1 MTAAATEKNIV
12 TRLVMNKL
20 PEIHYACA
28 KGHSLQLVLAP
39 EEDKADF
46 SRHRVEFYSIP
57 TNIDGAGVFLART
70 PSINRYYTIRVQD
83 APTGGTTI
91 FASYE
96 V

>member
-1 MTAAATEKNIV
+1 MTATATEKTLV

-20 PEIHYACA
+20 EDIRNACV
-28 KGHSLQLVLAP
+28 KGHPLQLVLAP
-39 EEDKADF
+39 VQDKADF
-46 SRHRVEFYSIP
+46 TLHRVEFYSIP

-70 PSINRYYTIRVQD
+70 PSINRHYTIRVHE
-83 APTGGTTI
+83 ASTGGATI